1 MIRLGVAALIVL
13 AAVWLVSATEWVE
26 AEVQTPVKGEAAK
39 NRFYAAQALLR
50 AVGATVVN
58 RESTATMPPTRA
70 TLLLTSNHWNLLP
83 QSATHLRT
91 WVEQGGNLVIPGTM
105 LHHQAMD
112 DWLPITESSKAVG
125 SDTPKGTAP
134 PPKRAPKVRA
144 PKKPEEACR
153 DMQEPD
159 TATPNYSDG
168 QTMRLCTHWSY
179 TLSSRQTPSW
189 SVNGRDGPE
198 LMRVS
203 IGRGSVTTVAPRNL
217 FDNADLLRGDH
228 ALLMIA
234 ALQVRRGD
242 EVWFITEEAR
252 APLLQ
257 WLWRQAWVAL
267 LWVALALAL
276 ALWRMGVRFGPLA
289 AAPHLARR
297 SMAEQVGGTAQFMRR
312 HGADAL
318 HRAQVRALAET
329 ATRHLHGYQA
339 LDAAERATTI
349 ARSTGLDA
357 NTLAQALTVPPPR
370 TKHHLVATLVLLETA
385 RRRLRERNPAGG
397 APRHPPNS
405 SVL

>member
-13 AAVWLVSATEWVE
+13 AGVWLVSATEWVE
-26 AEVQTPVKGEAAK
+26 VEVQTPVKGEAAK

-50 AVGATVVN
+50 AVGATVVK
-58 RESTATMPPTRA
+58 RESTDTMPPPRA

-83 QSATHLRT
+83 QSAKRLRT

-105 LHHQAMD
+105 LHDQAMD

-125 SDTPKGTAP
+125 SDTPKGATP
-134 PPKRAPKVRA
+134 TPKRASNVRA

-153 DMQEPD
+153 DVQEPD
-159 TATPNYSDG
+159 TAAPRYSDG
-168 QTMRLCTHWSY
+168 QTMRLCSRWSY

-189 SVNGRDGPE
+189 SANGRDGPE

-203 IGRGSVTTVAPRNL
+203 IGRGSVTTVAPRSL

-234 ALQVRRGD
+234 AFQVRPGD
-242 EVWFITEEAR
+242 EIWFITEETR

-257 WLWRQAWVAL
+257 WLWDQAWVAL
-267 LWVALALAL
+267 LLVVLALTL
-276 ALWRMGVRFGPLA
+276 ALWRMGVRFGPLV

-297 SMAEQVGGTAQFMRR
+297 SMAEQVLGTAQFMRR

-329 ATRHLHGYQA
+329 ATRHLYGYEA
-339 LDAAERATTI
+339 LDTTDRATTI
-349 ARSTGLDA
+349 AQFTGLDA
-357 NTLAQALTVPPPR
+357 NALAQAITVSPQH
-370 TKHHLVATLVLLETA
+370 TKRDLVETLVLLETA
-385 RRRLRERNPAGG
+385 RRRLRERNHAGD

-405 SVL
+405 SV